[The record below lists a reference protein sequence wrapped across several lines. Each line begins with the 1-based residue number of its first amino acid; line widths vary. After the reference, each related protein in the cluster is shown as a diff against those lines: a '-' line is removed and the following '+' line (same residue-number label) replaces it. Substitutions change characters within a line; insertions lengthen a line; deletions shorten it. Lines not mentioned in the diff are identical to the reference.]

1 MSRQKLSDI
10 LPTLAFGTATF
21 NQQFNADP
29 YALRPNDIVAKALES
44 GIRAFDT
51 SPYYGPAETIL
62 GNALHSPL
70 IRSSPTLR
78 HLRRSDYFILT
89 KCGRIRGNEFD
100 YSDSWVRFS
109 VKRSC
114 RRLRTTYLDVVYL
127 HDIEFVSPQQV
138 VSAIRT
144 LRALRDEGLVRYVGI
159 CGYPVHVLAES
170 AEMILRETGE
180 PVDIVQ
186 TYAHYSVQNQKA
198 LGVLRR
204 VIDAGVGVVTNSS
217 PLGMG
222 LCRSAGVPLGET
234 DGAWHPAP
242 DALKSKCKEAADWIK
257 EEHKEKLEDIA
268 LRWAMESWLTNGAEA
283 GTRGPGPEEAT
294 AVLEQ
299 RAKAADEGGRDV
311 VSTHSEQ
318 APQRQR
324 VGMFVMGVSKVSELE
339 HTMAIH
345 RSIITAQDK
354 PQDSRRE
361 HIEQVTKHI
370 REHILGP
377 KWTDFSWDS
386 PDPGF
391 TNTRKTFGVSELE
404 QAEEDADA
412 EIAAAMNDMMGVRQD
427 LSSSSGSD
435 IEPGTIV
442 VTEEALVCPVTGM
455 KGKMPSGH
463 SAKPSSIEVKELS

>member
-70 IRSSPTLR
+70 VRSSSTLR
-78 HLRRSDYFILT
+78 HLKRSDYFILT

-109 VKRSC
+109 AKRSC

-144 LRALRDEGLVRYVGI
+144 LRALRDEGLV
-159 CGYPVHVLAES
+159 
-170 AEMILRETGE
+170 
-180 PVDIVQ
+180 
-186 TYAHYSVQNQKA
+186 SVQNQKA

-204 VIDAGVGVVTNSS
+204 VIDSGVDVVTNSS

-299 RAKAADEGGRDV
+299 RAQAADEGGRDV
-311 VSTHSEQ
+311 VSTHGEQ

-361 HIEQVTKHI
+361 HIEQVTRHI

-427 LSSSSGSD
+427 PSSSSGSD

-442 VTEEALVCPVTGM
+442 VTEEDLVCPVTGM

-463 SAKPSSIEVKELS
+463 SAKSSSIEVKELS

>member
-78 HLRRSDYFILT
+78 YLRRSDYFILT
-89 KCGRIRGNEFD
+89 KCGRIRGDEFD

-144 LRALRDEGLVRYVGI
+144 LRALRDQGLI
-159 CGYPVHVLAES
+159 
-170 AEMILRETGE
+170 
-180 PVDIVQ
+180 
-186 TYAHYSVQNQKA
+186 SVQNQKA

-204 VIDAGVGVVTNSS
+204 VIDAGVDVVTNSS

-242 DALKSKCKEAADWIK
+242 DALKSKCKEAADWIE

-283 GTRGPGPEEAT
+283 GTRGPSPEEAT

-311 VSTHSEQ
+311 VSTHGEQ

-361 HIEQVTKHI
+361 HIEQVTRHI

-412 EIAAAMNDMMGVRQD
+412 EIAAAKNDMMGVRQD
-427 LSSSSGSD
+427 PSSRSGSD

-442 VTEEALVCPVTGM
+442 VTEEDLVCPVTGM

-463 SAKPSSIEVKELS
+463 SAKSSSIEVKELS